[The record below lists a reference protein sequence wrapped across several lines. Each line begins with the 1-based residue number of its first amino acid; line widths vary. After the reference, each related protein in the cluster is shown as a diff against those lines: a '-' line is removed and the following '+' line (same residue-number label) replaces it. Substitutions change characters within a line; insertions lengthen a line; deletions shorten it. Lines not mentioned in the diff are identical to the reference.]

1 VQSIFAAGAML
12 RISVEDG
19 PRQVTLRLEGKLA
32 GAWVKEFEDA
42 WREADSRRDTRLLS
56 VDVSAV
62 EHVDQAGEYLL
73 ALVARR
79 GAHLS
84 ASGIA
89 MSELCRRI
97 AAGWPHP
104 GAMER

>member
-1 VQSIFAAGAML
+1 ML

-19 PRQVTLRLEGKLA
+19 PRQVTLRLEGRLS
-32 GAWVKEFEDA
+32 GIWVKELEDA
-42 WREADSRRDTRLLS
+42 WRETESTRHGRPLS
-56 VDVSAV
+56 LDVSAV

-79 GAHLS
+79 GVRLI

-89 MSELCRRI
+89 MTELCRKI
-97 AAGWPHP
+97 AAGWPHT
-104 GAMER
+104 AATEK

>member
-1 VQSIFAAGAML
+1 ML
-12 RISVEDG
+12 MISVERG
-19 PRQVTLRLEGKLA
+19 PRQVTLRLEGRLA

-42 WREADSRRDTRLLS
+42 WREADSTRDWRPLA

-62 EHVDQAGEYLL
+62 EHGDQAGEYLL

-79 GAHLS
+79 GAQLI

-89 MSELCRRI
+89 MTELCRKI
-97 AAGWPHP
+97 AAGWPHS
-104 GAMER
+104 GALGH